1 MGARSVIQLRE
12 ATRIFQSNLEARM
25 ATDKVPHVFE
35 LAGGDICVWVDPG
48 GAICLKTRD
57 QFNDPI
63 ELAEHEALALADLL
77 RRLVEQQVS

>member
-1 MGARSVIQLRE
+1 
-12 ATRIFQSNLEARM
+12 M
-25 ATDKVPHVFE
+25 ATDKVPHVFQ

-63 ELAEHEALALADLL
+63 ELAEHEALALAIC
-77 RRLVEQQVS
+77 